1 MEGIALTKHQAIC
14 LAVSEMILVAQL
26 VLLSTPSLA
35 RRPLNTITIDNQS
48 GQVSEIKVIGPSKV
62 FIKVPLD
69 QKRTVRVKQGEYYLL
84 MRYGFSPKE
93 HVYTKSEPF
102 LVNEPEGQYSMITFT
117 LHRVLYQH
125 PNAQRV
131 SGDEYEST
139 TLSDE
144 EH

>member
-1 MEGIALTKHQAIC
+1 MEGMALTKHRAIR
-14 LAVSEMILVAQL
+14 LAVSGMMFLAQL

-35 RRPLNTITIDNQS
+35 IRPLNTITIDNQS

-102 LVNEPEGQYSMITFT
+102 LVTEPEGQYSMITFT